1 MTDIE
6 LLNEGLAGEFFG
18 VAAYEAAIGSGLL
31 DDGTVGVAKAFQA
44 DHQAHA
50 DKIVELITER
60 GGTPVA
66 PAAAEVYAKDYPP
79 FADAGDIVNY
89 AIELESGAASAS
101 VASVGRFEDRALAV
115 VAAQIAGVEAQHWSA
130 LLAATG
136 QAPVPAPFIPVP
148 APAPVE

>member
-1 MTDIE
+1 MSDVDV
-6 LLNEGLAGEFFG
+6 LNEGLAGEFFG

-31 DDGTVGVAKAFQA
+31 DDGTLEVARAFQA

-50 DKIVELITER
+50 DKIVELIVER
-60 GGTPVA
+60 GGTPVQ
-66 PAAAEVYAKDYPP
+66 PLAAEVYAEEYPP
-79 FADAGDIVNY
+79 LTDAGDVIAY

-101 VASVGRFEDRALAV
+101 VASVALYEDRALAV

-136 QAPVPAPFIPVP
+136 QAPVPGPLIPVP
-148 APAPVE
+148 AEVG